1 MKQKSDSFLE
11 VGALFPD
18 FNLPADDG
26 RRYSRLSILGQAPAV
41 LFAVFKSDCP
51 TSQFSLPYL
60 NNLVAQVPQLP
71 FVGISQDD
79 SRETEEFLRQW
90 GSRFT
95 RVLYEEEPYPLSD
108 ALGISNVP
116 ALFLVD
122 QAGQILASDFG
133 YTETFW
139 EKLAQK
145 AARAF
150 GVTVGPIVPT
160 DAPRWA
166 PG

>member
-1 MKQKSDSFLE
+1 MKQKSDTFLE
-11 VGALFPD
+11 AGALFPD

-26 RRYSRLSILGQAPAV
+26 RRYSRPSILQQAPAV
-41 LFAVFKSDCP
+41 LFAVFKSECP

-60 NNLVAQVPQLP
+60 NNLVAQIPQLP
-71 FVGISQDD
+71 FIGISQDD
-79 SRETEEFLRQW
+79 SRETAEFLLRW

-95 RVLYEEEPYPLSD
+95 LILYEEEPYPLSD
-108 ALGISNVP
+108 ALGVTNVP
-116 ALFLVD
+116 SLFLVD
-122 QAGQILASDFG
+122 ANARILASDFG
-133 YTETFW
+133 YTETLW

-150 GVTVGPIVPT
+150 SVTVGPIVPA

-166 PG
+166 AG